1 MSIAEFSVR
10 KPVTIMMIFFG
21 MVFLGMVCVAKLPQE
36 LLPEISYPQLTV
48 VTSYANAAPEEV
60 ETLITKVIE
69 ESIATVR
76 NLTRIHSSSKEG
88 ISLVTAEFTWDT
100 NMDFAALAMREK
112 IDLIKER
119 LPRDA
124 DEPIVKKINP
134 LAKPMMLLSITGN
147 YPH

>member
-60 ETLITKVIE
+60 ETLVTLPIE
-69 ESIATVR
+69 VAVNGTPGLERVR
-76 NLTRIHSSSKEG
+76 SSSGVGLSAIYLEFDWGTDIFRNRQLVAEKLALVKEQ
-88 ISLVTAEFTWDT
+88 
-100 NMDFAALAMREK
+100 
-112 IDLIKER
+112 
-119 LPRDA
+119 LPKN
-124 DEPIVKKINP
+124 I
-134 LAKPMMLLSITGN
+134 
-147 YPH
+147 